1 MAENNKQYDDNTEYD
16 AFQEAIRYGTIETTA
31 LFEPDNRSFKIS
43 AGGGSINYRI
53 RYASIIGAC
62 LFLFVGIAITLLLI
76 FIFGFSPYAIPFIL
90 VINGVLFLIGAKV
103 GTMSPMEKTTGE
115 DLITYIF
122 MMLRRNIATRNSILS
137 MKRPS
142 KVKLNSLAINKTNG
156 GRIVDCE
163 TFLGTQPLYDAPPIN
178 PYDFN
183 EMSEFFFDPQGEF
196 KTIPSEKY
204 KDGLNRKR

>member
-1 MAENNKQYDDNTEYD
+1 MANNKDYDDNTEYD
-16 AFQEAIRYGTIETTA
+16 AFQEAIRYGTIETTS

-43 AGGGSINYRI
+43 AGGGSLNYRI
-53 RYASIIGAC
+53 RYASIIGGAIFL
-62 LFLFVGIAITLLLI
+62 LFGVLVTVILGS
-76 FIFGFSPYAIPFIL
+76 IFGYSIYAAPFII
-90 VINGVLFLIGAKV
+90 VGNLFFTLIGAKI

-122 MMLRRNIATRNSILS
+122 MMLRRNISTRSSIFS

-142 KVKLNSLAINKTNG
+142 KVKLNSLAINKNG
-156 GRIVDCE
+156 GGAIVDCE

-178 PYDFN
+178 PYDFS
-183 EMSEFFFDPQGEF
+183 EMSEFFFDPIGEF
-196 KTIPSEKY
+196 KTLPSEKY